1 MATGSD
7 PSMPTRD
14 TPAHTRAPGH
24 GGRLDRLARR
34 LLVGQ
39 LGRLEQGSLTLVDT
53 DERHFGVLG
62 GEPSAR
68 VTVHRPRFF
77 RRAVLGGALG
87 VAGAYLDGDWD
98 ADDLAGLFRLF
109 LRNEGRLGRLDS
121 GAARLATAVYRLAQ
135 WARRNTPSGSRRNIR
150 DHYDLGNDLFRL
162 FLDESMTY
170 SCALFGDRATDLASA
185 QRAKL
190 DRICQKLDLGPGA
203 HVLEIGTGWGSFAIH
218 AAEHYGCRVTT
229 TTISP
234 AQYALAAERVRARG
248 LEDRITLL
256 QSDYRDLTGE
266 YDHIVSIEMIEAVGA
281 SHLPTF
287 LGHCSARLR
296 PDGRMLLQV
305 IATGEQYYD
314 RYRRSVDFI
323 QHYVFPGS
331 HCPALRAV
339 LTAMGQTS
347 DLRATHM
354 EDLTPD
360 YVLTLRHWRANFR
373 AAADD
378 VRALGYPERFLR
390 LWDYYLQYCEA
401 GFAERH
407 VADLQLVLDKPDTV
421 APPVRPA
428 IAKECAA

>member
-1 MATGSD
+1 MATRPD
-7 PSMPTRD
+7 PTMSTRD
-14 TPAHTRAPGH
+14 AAARPQAPDT
-24 GGRLDRLARR
+24 GGWIDRLARR
-34 LLVGQ
+34 LLLRQ
-39 LGRLEQGSLTLVDT
+39 LERLEAGSLTLVD
-53 DERHFGVLG
+53 G
-62 GEPSAR
+62 GEHDFGTAGSQPSAR
-68 VTVHRPRFF
+68 VTVHRARFF
-77 RRAVLGGALG
+77 RRAVFGGALG

-98 ADDLAGLFRLF
+98 ADNLAGLFRLF
-109 LRNEGRLGRLDS
+109 LRNEDRLGRLD
-121 GAARLATAVYRLAQ
+121 GGTARLATAGYRLGQ

-170 SCALFGDRATDLASA
+170 SCALFDDPAADLASA

-190 DRICQKLDLGPGA
+190 DRICRKLDLGPDTQ
-203 HVLEIGTGWGSFAIH
+203 VLEIGTGWASFAIH
-218 AAEHYGCRVTT
+218 AAKHYGCHVTT

-234 AQYALAAERVRARG
+234 AQYALAAEQIRAHG
-248 LEDRITLL
+248 VDHRITLL
-256 QSDYRDLTGE
+256 QSDYRDLTGRF
-266 YDHIVSIEMIEAVGA
+266 DRLVSIEMIEAVGA

-323 QHYVFPGS
+323 QQYVFPGS

-339 LTAMGQTS
+339 LTAMGRTS

-360 YVLTLRHWRANFR
+360 YVLTLQHWRANFT
-373 AAADD
+373 AAADA

-407 VADLQLVLDKPDTV
+407 VADVQLVLDKPNTQS
-421 APPVRPA
+421 PPVRPG
-428 IAKECAA
+428 IAEARAV